1 MADNSNVP
9 HIIEFSKIGN
19 EELGFLSIAEATK
32 QVPFDIKRI
41 FWTYSTPEEIVR
53 GRHAHYDTEMILI
66 AMSGRIVVNTEMP
79 NGDLNVFTLDKPNV
93 GLFMPKLCW
102 HTMVYSKNPVQM
114 VIASSLYDEA
124 DYIRDYETF
133 LKLRK

>member
-1 MADNSNVP
+1 MANNLNVP
-9 HIIEFSKIGN
+9 HLIEFPKIGN
-19 EELGFLSIAEATK
+19 EELGFLSIGEGNK
-32 QVPFDIKRI
+32 HVPFDIQRI
-41 FWTYSTPEEIVR
+41 FWTYTTPEEIVR
-53 GRHAHYDTEMILI
+53 GRHAHYETEMILI
-66 AMSGRIVVNTEMP
+66 AMSGRIIVNTEMP
-79 NGDLNVFTLDKPNV
+79 DGVVNVFTLDKPNV

-102 HTMVYSKNPVQM
+102 HTMQYLKNPVQV